1 MFETGGW
8 KRRCLFFLHYPFSL
22 LPSSS
27 HIFPSPFP
35 SFHLF
40 YLSPSPTFS
49 FLSFIFFLSFFF
61 PSRITEKEE
70 NIFSSNQTMISRQW
84 QEKEKLYFQYSPDY
98 FSQYSRFA
106 IFPPAIFST
115 KGREMKRD
123 RFREER
129 SDRTKKIVE
138 GEGTAKMRQ
147 KRCDL

>member
-1 MFETGGW
+1 MFILPSLSFFSPPPLIISYFPLPIPIFSSFLFIT
-8 KRRCLFFLHYPFSL
+8 LSPFFLSY
-22 LPSSS
+22 
-27 HIFPSPFP
+27 
-35 SFHLF
+35 
-40 YLSPSPTFS
+40 
-49 FLSFIFFLSFFF
+49 FFLSFFF

>member
-1 MFETGGW
+1 MFI
-8 KRRCLFFLHYPFSL
+8 
-22 LPSSS
+22 LPSLSFFS
-27 HIFPSPFP
+27 PPPLIISYFPLPIPIFS
-35 SFHLF
+35 
-40 YLSPSPTFS
+40 S
-49 FLSFIFFLSFFF
+49 FLFITLSHVLLSFFYFFLSFFF

>member
-1 MFETGGW
+1 MFILPSLSFFSPPPLIISYFPLPIPIFSSF
-8 KRRCLFFLHYPFSL
+8 LFITLSHVL
-22 LPSSS
+22 LP
-27 HIFPSPFP
+27 F
-35 SFHLF
+35 F
-40 YLSPSPTFS
+40 YF
-49 FLSFIFFLSFFF
+49 FFLSFFF